1 MKSSGSDRNRYL
13 STLRVLLIISTVLLL
28 FSIGVAMGASEEGE
42 HGAEPMGWVMTDT
55 YRVMNFA
62 VLFIALFLVLRKPV
76 AQALSGRIQGIKDQL
91 EDLEAKKKAAEK
103 SLSEYN
109 EKIALLDKEAEQLM
123 AQYIRQGEEA
133 KARILDE
140 AESMA
145 DKLKVQARKNIE
157 HEFEQAKKN
166 LQAEI
171 VEKALERAEQIISE
185 KITAD
190 DQNKLVDEYLVKVVA

>member
-1 MKSSGSDRNRYL
+1 MKSSGSDRNRY
-13 STLRVLLIISTVLLL
+13 SSFLRVLLIISTVLLL
-28 FSIGVAMGASEEGE
+28 FSISVAMGASEEGG
-42 HGAEPMGWVMTDT
+42 HGAEPTGWVMTDT

-76 AQALSGRIQGIKDQL
+76 SQALSGRIQGIKNQL

-145 DKLKVQARKNIE
+145 DKLKEQARKNIE

-171 VEKALERAEQIISE
+171 VERALEKAEQIISE
-185 KITAD
+185 RITAD
-190 DQNKLVDEYLVKVVA
+190 DQNKLVDEYLEKVVA

>member
-13 STLRVLLIISTVLLL
+13 SFLRVLLIISTVLLL
-28 FSIGVAMGASEEGE
+28 FSIGVAIGASEEGGHGVE
-42 HGAEPMGWVMTDT
+42 HKGWVMTDT

-62 VLFIALFLVLRKPV
+62 VLFIALFLVLRKP
-76 AQALSGRIQGIKDQL
+76 ASQALSGRIQAIKDQL

-145 DKLKVQARKNIE
+145 DKLKEQAHKNIE

-171 VEKALERAEQIISE
+171 VERALEKAEQIISE
-185 KITAD
+185 RITAD
-190 DQNKLVDEYLVKVVA
+190 DQNKLVDEYLEKVVA

>member
-1 MKSSGSDRNRYL
+1 
-13 STLRVLLIISTVLLL
+13 
-28 FSIGVAMGASEEGE
+28 
-42 HGAEPMGWVMTDT
+42 
-55 YRVMNFA
+55 MNFA

-76 AQALSGRIQGIKDQL
+76 SQALSGRIQAIKDQL

-145 DKLKVQARKNIE
+145 DKLKEQAHKNIE

-171 VEKALERAEQIISE
+171 VERALEKAEQIISE
-185 KITAD
+185 RITAD
-190 DQNKLVDEYLVKVVA
+190 DQNKLVDEYLEKVVA